1 MEKSKK
7 PKDTPFRQQNL
18 KAWRPILT
26 PNLVILLFVI
36 VGTVFIPIGIAVM
49 MASNDVV
56 EVESAD
62 YSAKVEDG
70 GCCVS
75 GCDKTESHLRR
86 DLNPCNITINVP
98 KKMEPPIYMYYK
110 LSNYYH
116 NHRRYVKSRSDM
128 QLRGLDP
135 DKTLLDTSCQ
145 HRVTLNDSDSS
156 IINPCGLIAWSWF
169 NDTFELQTYDYTPLN
184 TSSSGIAWQ
193 SDIDMKFKN
202 QEPDGANPGTT
213 GNNFPPFAHWRRQ
226 SCDAL
231 PPAISSTANIALCK
245 QTGAGWC
252 FRGSGYCV
260 EDEHFIVWMRT
271 AGLPTFRKLYAK
283 LDTVLEAGTYTVK
296 IANGE
301 YTSQFGGMYF
311 NPAESGAYY
320 ETGLQSD
327 IKEQQFLYPVHTF
340 DGTKKI
346 VLSTSSW
353 IGGKNGFLGGA
364 YLTVGIIC
372 IALASGFAIKQKFFP
387 R

>member
-36 VGTVFIPIGIAVM
+36 VGTIFIPIGIAVM

-56 EVESAD
+56 EVETVD
-62 YSAKVEDG
+62 YSRA
-70 GCCVS
+70 CCAN
-75 GCDKTESHLRR
+75 CDSTNSQERV
-86 DLNPCNITINVP
+86 DFNPCTVPIVVP
-98 KKMEPPIYMYYK
+98 KRMEPPIYMYYK
-110 LSNYYH
+110 LSNYYQ

-135 DKTLLDTSCQ
+135 EMSLLDTSCQ
-145 HRVTLNDSDSS
+145 HRVSINGTEES
-156 IINPCGLIAWSWF
+156 IINPCGLIAWSVF
-169 NDTFELQTYDYTPLN
+169 NDSYELRTSDGVLLN
-184 TSSSGIAWQ
+184 TSSTSIAWQ

-202 QEPDGANPGTT
+202 QQPEMDGGVVTRVGTT
-213 GNNFPPFAHWRRQ
+213 GNNFPPFYHERQQ
-226 SCDAL
+226 SCDEL
-231 PPAISSTANIALCK
+231 PASINSAENVDLCNR
-245 QTGAGWC
+245 TGAGWC
-252 FRGSGYCV
+252 FRGSGYCN

-283 LDTVLEAGTYTVK
+283 LDTALEAGTYKVK
-296 IANGE
+296 VSNGQF
-301 YTSQFGGMYF
+301 TPDFGGMYF
-311 NPAESGAYY
+311 NPADSPEYYASGRNRIPHNQ
-320 ETGLQSD
+320 T
-327 IKEQQFLYPVHTF
+327 FLYPVHTF
-340 DGTKKI
+340 DGTKSI

-353 IGGKNGFLGGA
+353 IGGKNSFLGGA

-372 IALASGFAIKQKFFP
+372 IVLASGFAIKQKLFP